1 MNTPASLLPLGGVAY
16 SHKLRVYRH
25 IGHNL
30 RII

>member
-1 MNTPASLLPLGGVAY
+1 MNTPASLLPFGGVAVLPQ
-16 SHKLRVYRH
+16 LRVYRH

>member
-1 MNTPASLLPLGGVAY
+1 MNTPASLLPFGGWWY

-25 IGHNL
+25 IAHNL

>member
-1 MNTPASLLPLGGVAY
+1 MNTPASLLPFGGVAVP
-16 SHKLRVYRH
+16 HKLRVYRH

>member
-1 MNTPASLLPLGGVAY
+1 MNTHASLLPFGVWLY